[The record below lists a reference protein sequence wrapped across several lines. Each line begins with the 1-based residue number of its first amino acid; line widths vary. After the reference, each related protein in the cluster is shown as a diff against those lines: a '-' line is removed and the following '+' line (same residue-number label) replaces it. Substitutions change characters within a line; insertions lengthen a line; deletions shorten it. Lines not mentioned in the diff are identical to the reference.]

1 MEQTTIQELIEIRQ
15 LLTFIAL
22 LLAMLVVGKLFAVVG
37 NLINNWR
44 TYSDS
49 RIRVAAIDMFDRAEY
64 VELEKFLQEK
74 LTRFPNNAT
83 AIYWMA
89 RCNLSLSNIQ
99 KAKDYFLRLKALEP
113 SWETEYVTP
122 FLRDIDEKH

>member
-89 RCNLSLSNIQ
+89 RCNLSLSNIE

-122 FLRDIDEKH
+122 FLREIDEKH

>member
-44 TYSDS
+44 TYSDN

-89 RCNLSLSNIQ
+89 RCNLSLSNIE
-99 KAKDYFLRLKALEP
+99 KARDYFLSLKALEP

-122 FLRDIDEKH
+122 FLREIDEKH

>member
-1 MEQTTIQELIEIRQ
+1 MEQTTIQELIQIKYI
-15 LLTFIAL
+15 LMVIAAL
-22 LLAMLVVGKLFAVVG
+22 LAVLVVGKLCGVIG

-44 TYSDS
+44 AYSDS

-74 LTRFPNNAT
+74 LILFPNNAT

-89 RCNLSLSNIQ
+89 RCNLSSSNIE
-99 KAKDYFLRLKALEP
+99 KAKEYFMRLKALEP

-122 FLRDIDEKH
+122 FLKEIDEKH

>member
-1 MEQTTIQELIEIRQ
+1 
-15 LLTFIAL
+15 
-22 LLAMLVVGKLFAVVG
+22 MLVVGKLFAVVG

-44 TYSDS
+44 TYSDN

-64 VELEKFLQEK
+64 VELEKILQEK

-89 RCNLSLSNIQ
+89 RCNLSLSNIE
-99 KAKDYFLRLKALEP
+99 KARDYFLSLKALEP

-122 FLRDIDEKH
+122 FLREIDEKH